1 MFQLVKRQQR
11 MWKETWTI
19 EPFCYVLHFNS
30 TTKVGQPV
38 LAFDLVVE
46 SWLLWR
52 FNHMNLICWWYCS
65 DSWQIWEW
73 STPQHGIVC
82 CQRSWTWFFTIQA
95 WITNQA
101 IYNASTILINN
112 PHKSRL
118 KPGNTTTVT
127 FFSSLRL
134 APRRSV
140 SRWGPRYP
148 GDPWGCLVEAVNER
162 KRCRWGL
169 ENVRNRPITTI
180 GCLHDSFRKWYHIFF
195 MAMVFF
201 NENLWWWDPPSHELP
216 KNGWV
221 TCWEYWMWVP
231 SGSNQKFHQRGRSQY
246 LHRITGRPLVFQL
259 FLVCFAY
266 MIIHDLRISIRLWH
280 SFFMLF
286 PGNTSLSAF
295 IQVHI
300 HVHG

>member
-73 STPQHGIVC
+73 PTSQHGIVC

-195 MAMVFF
+195 MAMVF
-201 NENLWWWDPPSHELP
+201 LMRTSDDGIPLP
-216 KNGWV
+216 
-221 TCWEYWMWVP
+221 M
-231 SGSNQKFHQRGRSQY
+231 
-246 LHRITGRPLVFQL
+246 
-259 FLVCFAY
+259 
-266 MIIHDLRISIRLWH
+266 
-280 SFFMLF
+280 SF
-286 PGNTSLSAF
+286 PKTVG
-295 IQVHI
+295 
-300 HVHG
+300 